1 MLARNSTCS
10 LQDFH
15 VGSSVGSKSL
25 QTAQAAIAKR
35 QQKAFTRQIRRCWR
49 GTSRVVSRTSTW
61 GCLSA
66 RRASRRYICR
76 HEGLTDGT
84 PEGDEEGRKEME
96 LDEKMDGLIYS
107 FIMGRLVVAPYF
119 SSAVGG
125 WTWTW
130 TYVCSSAWRGRESL
144 LDSWA
149 RFDTVPS
156 QQEADPLALRPV
168 KPCAA
173 NGPHINRSMWGRSGI
188 PEMYFMNSG
197 SLRAVQ
203 YCTGMECIFG
213 FPACSRPCSQMRTVL
228 SHLPISS
235 ELT

>member
-15 VGSSVGSKSL
+15 VGSSVGSKNL

-49 GTSRVVSRTSTW
+49 RTSRVVSRTSTW

-66 RRASRRYICR
+66 PRASRRYICR

-84 PEGDEEGRKEME
+84 PEGDEEERKEME

-107 FIMGRLVVAPYF
+107 FIVGRLVVAPYF
-119 SSAVGG
+119 PCAVGG

-130 TYVCSSAWRGRESL
+130 TCVCPSGVVGESL
-144 LDSWA
+144 LDRWA
-149 RFDTVPS
+149 CFD
-156 QQEADPLALRPV
+156 
-168 KPCAA
+168 
-173 NGPHINRSMWGRSGI
+173 
-188 PEMYFMNSG
+188 
-197 SLRAVQ
+197 
-203 YCTGMECIFG
+203 
-213 FPACSRPCSQMRTVL
+213 TVL
-228 SHLPISS
+228 SHGSDTGCPVGLNRYSRKRILLPLFVLSS
-235 ELT
+235 HCRQWAPHQSIHVGPVWDTRIVFHE